1 MAREIIDL
9 YAVMQHIPE
18 IMNMNLV
25 WRKGAWEGR
34 YYLSGERHPYKKD
47 KLKIKF
53 WRNEKG
59 CSIWL
64 HEQGGDSMSLQQ
76 WLVRYGGAADW
87 KEAMDMMRG
96 NSRPDPKLLN
106 LIRTGSDTHEVKYI
120 AKSDYKA
127 CSLFDLRRCP
137 LFVWMAGIFGKEQ
150 VRDVWAKYHVT
161 TDGEGLAVFWYT
173 NSDGKICYDKRIKY
187 KYDGHRDKTFGGT
200 RKHLTKDGYME
211 RPMFGAHLV
220 YSGNDDSDKEVCV
233 VESEKSALILSLTF
247 PDKTFLATGG
257 KNNLRDVDDCML
269 LYPDIDAIE
278 LWSSIP
284 HARIVEW
291 WKDEDVRSDH
301 DDYADVVIR
310 KKLCV

>member
-137 LFVWMAGIFGKEQ
+137 LFVWMAGIFGEEQ

-200 RKHLTKDGYME
+200 RKYLTKDGYME

>member
-1 MAREIIDL
+1 MARELIDL
-9 YAVMQHIPE
+9 YAVMQHIP
-18 IMNMNLV
+18 NMLGMELT
-25 WRKGAWEGR
+25 WKKDAWEGR

-64 HEQGGDSMSLQQ
+64 HEQGGDSMSLQN
-76 WLVRYGGAADW
+76 WLQRYGGAADW

-120 AKSDYKA
+120 DKSDYKA

-137 LFVWMAGIFGKEQ
+137 LFVWMAGIYGEEQ

-173 NSDGKICYDKRIKY
+173 NADGRICYDKRMKY

-200 RKHLTKDGYME
+200 RRYTTAKGYTE
-211 RPMFGAHLV
+211 RPLFGAHLI
-220 YSGNDDSDKEVCV
+220 GDSKEICV
-233 VESEKSALILSLTF
+233 VESEKTALICALRY
-247 PDKTFLATGG
+247 PDKVWVGTGG
-257 KNNLRDVDDCML
+257 KNNLKQVEDNMV
-269 LYPDIDAIE
+269 LYPDMDAIGY
-278 LWSSIP
+278 WSSKGASI
-284 HARIVEW
+284 AEW
-291 WKDEDVRSDH
+291 WLGDSSIGEH
-301 DDYADVVIR
+301 DDIADKIIR
-310 KKLCV
+310 ERIS

>member
-1 MAREIIDL
+1 
-9 YAVMQHIPE
+9 MQHIPE

-64 HEQGGDSMSLQQ
+64 HEQGGDSMSLQN
-76 WLVRYGGAADW
+76 WLQRYGGAADW

-120 AKSDYKA
+120 DKSDYKA

-137 LFVWMAGIFGKEQ
+137 LFVWRAGIFGKEQ

-200 RKHLTKDGYME
+200 RKYLTKDGYME

-269 LYPDIDAIE
+269 LYPDMDAIE

-310 KKLCV
+310 KKLCM

>member
-1 MAREIIDL
+1 
-9 YAVMQHIPE
+9 MQHIPE

-200 RKHLTKDGYME
+200 RKYLTKDGYME

-220 YSGNDDSDKEVCV
+220 YSGNEDSDKEVCV

>member
-9 YAVMQHIPE
+9 YAVMQHIPD

-34 YYLSGERHPYKKD
+34 YYISGERHPYKKD

-161 TDGEGLAVFWYT
+161 TDGDGLAVFWYT

-200 RKHLTKDGYME
+200 RKYLTKDGYME

-220 YSGNDDSDKEVCV
+220 YSGKEDSDKEVCV

>member
-161 TDGEGLAVFWYT
+161 TDGDGLAVFWYT

-200 RKHLTKDGYME
+200 RKYLTKDGYME

-220 YSGNDDSDKEVCV
+220 YSGNEDSDKEVCV

>member
-9 YAVMQHIPE
+9 YAVMQHIPD

-34 YYLSGERHPYKKD
+34 YYISGERHPYKKD

-161 TDGEGLAVFWYT
+161 TDGDGLAVFWYT

-200 RKHLTKDGYME
+200 RKYLTKDGYME

-220 YSGNDDSDKEVCV
+220 YSGNEDSDKEVCV

>member
-1 MAREIIDL
+1 M
-9 YAVMQHIPE
+9 
-18 IMNMNLV
+18 
-25 WRKGAWEGR
+25 
-34 YYLSGERHPYKKD
+34 D

-120 AKSDYKA
+120 DKSDYKA

-200 RKHLTKDGYME
+200 RKYLTKDGYME

-220 YSGNDDSDKEVCV
+220 YSGNEDSDKEVCV

>member
-200 RKHLTKDGYME
+200 RKYLTKDGYME

>member
-34 YYLSGERHPYKKD
+34 YYISGERHPYKKD

-200 RKHLTKDGYME
+200 RKYLTKDGYME

>member
-1 MAREIIDL
+1 
-9 YAVMQHIPE
+9 MQHIPD

-200 RKHLTKDGYME
+200 RKYLTKDGYME

-220 YSGNDDSDKEVCV
+220 YSGKEDSDKEVCV

-310 KKLCV
+310 KKLCM

>member
-137 LFVWMAGIFGKEQ
+137 LFVWMAGIFGKDQ

-200 RKHLTKDGYME
+200 RKYLTKDGYME

-220 YSGNDDSDKEVCV
+220 YSGNEDSDKEVCV

>member
-1 MAREIIDL
+1 
-9 YAVMQHIPE
+9 MQHIPE

-25 WRKGAWEGR
+25 WRKGAWGGR
-34 YYLSGERHPYKKD
+34 YYISGERHPYKKD

-64 HEQGGDSMSLQQ
+64 HEQGGDSMSLQN
-76 WLVRYGGAADW
+76 WLQRYGGAADW

-106 LIRTGSDTHEVKYI
+106 LIRTGRDTHEVKYI

-161 TDGEGLAVFWYT
+161 TDGDGLAVFWYT

-200 RKHLTKDGYME
+200 RKYLTKDGYME

-220 YSGNDDSDKEVCV
+220 YSGNEDSDKEVCV

>member
-34 YYLSGERHPYKKD
+34 YYISGERHPYKKD

-161 TDGEGLAVFWYT
+161 TDGDGLAVFWYT

-200 RKHLTKDGYME
+200 RKYLTKDGYME

-220 YSGNDDSDKEVCV
+220 YSGNEDSDKEVCV

>member
-1 MAREIIDL
+1 MAREIMDL

-64 HEQGGDSMSLQQ
+64 HEQGGDSMSLQN
-76 WLVRYGGAADW
+76 WLQRYGGAADW

-161 TDGEGLAVFWYT
+161 TDGDGLAVFWYT

-200 RKHLTKDGYME
+200 RKYLTKDGYME

-220 YSGNDDSDKEVCV
+220 YSGNEDSDKEVCV

-269 LYPDIDAIE
+269 LYPDMDAIE

>member
-1 MAREIIDL
+1 
-9 YAVMQHIPE
+9 MQHIPE
-18 IMNMNLV
+18 ITHMDLK
-25 WRKGAWEGR
+25 WHKCAWEGR
-34 YYLSGERHPYKKD
+34 YYISGERHPYKKD

-200 RKHLTKDGYME
+200 RKYLTKDGYME

-220 YSGNDDSDKEVCV
+220 YSGNDDSNKEVCV

-310 KKLCV
+310 NKLCL

>member
-34 YYLSGERHPYKKD
+34 YYISGERHPYKKD

-64 HEQGGDSMSLQQ
+64 HEQGGDSMSLQN
-76 WLVRYGGAADW
+76 WLQRYGGAADW
-87 KEAMDMMRG
+87 KEAMDIMRG

-120 AKSDYKA
+120 DKSDYKA

-200 RKHLTKDGYME
+200 RKYLTKDGYME

-220 YSGNDDSDKEVCV
+220 YSGNEDSDKEVCV

>member
-161 TDGEGLAVFWYT
+161 TDGDGLAVFWYT

-200 RKHLTKDGYME
+200 RKYLTKDGYME

-220 YSGNDDSDKEVCV
+220 YSGNEDSDKEVCV

-310 KKLCV
+310 KKLCM

>member
-200 RKHLTKDGYME
+200 RKYLTKDGYME

-220 YSGNDDSDKEVCV
+220 YSGNEDSDKEVCV

>member
-34 YYLSGERHPYKKD
+34 YYISGERHPYKKD

-64 HEQGGDSMSLQQ
+64 HEQGGDSMSLQN
-76 WLVRYGGAADW
+76 WLQRYGGAADW
-87 KEAMDMMRG
+87 KEAMDIMRG

-161 TDGEGLAVFWYT
+161 TDGDGLAVFWYT

-200 RKHLTKDGYME
+200 RKYLTKDGYME

-220 YSGNDDSDKEVCV
+220 YSGNEDSDKEVCV

>member
-1 MAREIIDL
+1 
-9 YAVMQHIPE
+9 MQHIPE

-34 YYLSGERHPYKKD
+34 YYISGERHPYKKD

-200 RKHLTKDGYME
+200 RKYLTKDGYME

>member
-34 YYLSGERHPYKKD
+34 YYISGEPHSYKRD
-47 KLKIKF
+47 KLKVKF
-53 WRNEKG
+53 WRNDKG
-59 CSIWL
+59 CSIWIY
-64 HEQGGDSMSLQQ
+64 EQGGESMSLQQ
-76 WLVRYGGAADW
+76 WLVRYGGASDNKDAVSI
-87 KEAMDMMRG
+87 MRG
-96 NSRPDPKLLN
+96 KSIPDFRLQT
-106 LIRTGSDTHEVKYI
+106 LIRNRGIETEVRYVPM
-120 AKSDYKA
+120 SDYTA
-127 CSLFDLRRCP
+127 CSRFDLERCP
-137 LFVWMAGIFGKEQ
+137 LFVWLCGIYGRES
-150 VRDVWAKYHVT
+150 VEDVFRRYHVT
-161 TDGEGLAVFWYT
+161 TDGNGYAVFWYT

-200 RKHLTKDGYME
+200 RKYLTKDGYME

-220 YSGNDDSDKEVCV
+220 YSGNEDSDKEVCV

-269 LYPDIDAIE
+269 LYPDMDAIE

-291 WKDEDVRSDH
+291 WNGEDVLSDH

-310 KKLCV
+310 KKLCE

>member
-200 RKHLTKDGYME
+200 RKYLTKDGYME

-220 YSGNDDSDKEVCV
+220 YYGNEDSDKEVCV

>member
-1 MAREIIDL
+1 
-9 YAVMQHIPE
+9 MQHIPE

-64 HEQGGDSMSLQQ
+64 HEQGGDSMSLQN
-76 WLVRYGGAADW
+76 WLQRYGGAADW

-120 AKSDYKA
+120 DKSDYKA

-137 LFVWMAGIFGKEQ
+137 LFVWMAGIFGEEQ

-200 RKHLTKDGYME
+200 RKYLTKDGYME

-269 LYPDIDAIE
+269 LYPDMDAIE

>member
-18 IMNMNLV
+18 ITHMDLK
-25 WRKGAWEGR
+25 WHKGAWEGR
-34 YYLSGERHPYKKD
+34 YYISGERHPYKKD

-200 RKHLTKDGYME
+200 RKYLTKDGYME

-220 YSGNDDSDKEVCV
+220 YSGNDDSNKEVCV

>member
-1 MAREIIDL
+1 
-9 YAVMQHIPE
+9 MQHIPE

-64 HEQGGDSMSLQQ
+64 HEQGGDSMSLQN
-76 WLVRYGGAADW
+76 WLQRYGGAADW

-137 LFVWMAGIFGKEQ
+137 LFVWMAGIFGEEQ

-200 RKHLTKDGYME
+200 RKYLTKDGYME

-269 LYPDIDAIE
+269 LYPDMDAIE

>member
-1 MAREIIDL
+1 MARELIDL
-9 YAVMQHIPE
+9 YAVMQHIP
-18 IMNMNLV
+18 NMLGMELT
-25 WRKGAWEGR
+25 WKKDAWEGR

-200 RKHLTKDGYME
+200 RKYLTKDGYME

-220 YSGNDDSDKEVCV
+220 YYGNEDSDKEVCV